1 VEFASSTSFR
11 STYTKYPDLYCP
23 DFSGLAQIFTPIWN
37 KKFWNKEPIDQTIR
51 FVMASFLNST
61 ISQVSHVAQAGS
73 LGEIR
78 VGRRT
83 VQIKGKLAEGVQRL
97 AQYAV
102 TAVL

>member
-1 VEFASSTSFR
+1 MLSIRLLFS
-11 STYTKYPDLYCP
+11 P
-23 DFSGLAQIFTPIWN
+23 DFSGLAQIFTPIWD
-37 KKFWNKEPIDQTIR
+37 KEPTDQTSC

-83 VQIKGKLAEGVQRL
+83 VQIKGKLAEGMQRL
-97 AQYAV
+97 C
-102 TAVL
+102 TARSNCSALTLFDHSMRRWFWGG

>member
-1 VEFASSTSFR
+1 MLSIRF
-11 STYTKYPDLYCP
+11 LYCP

-37 KKFWNKEPIDQTIR
+37 KELIDQTVC

-83 VQIKGKLAEGVQRL
+83 VQIKGKLAEGMQRIC
-97 AQYAV
+97 
-102 TAVL
+102 TARSNCSALTLFNHLLCRWLWGG